1 MSSTIFSLSAIRY
14 SNSGIQGK
22 GENWIRLRSVFGEK
36 MATGSGKQ
44 HPKMGICIMHF
55 GGNDNPN
62 SKYFT
67 NEKKL

>member
-1 MSSTIFSLSAIRY
+1 
-14 SNSGIQGK
+14 
-22 GENWIRLRSVFGEK
+22 
-36 MATGSGKQ
+36 MATASGKQ